1 MGSPATM
8 FYHDGNIVTIQ
19 RRRSKI
25 AGNFYHGQLNED
37 SFKDLVE
44 AVKEAVAANEHNVK
58 LAW

>member
-1 MGSPATM
+1 M